1 VAFDMKLEK
10 IIEWDQRLFLVCQ
23 RRARNRLLLKKS
35 MKWVAKSSSKVF
47 AVVYVSV
54 AVILLMRDDARVI
67 QFLIV
72 PAVTLLL
79 TAMLRFVF
87 NRPRPFEIF
96 DFETGIEHESGSSFP
111 SQHTSSAMII
121 ALSILWV
128 FPLAGVIM
136 LLLALLTAVSRV
148 ISGVHFPLDVFA
160 GTALACL
167 LSGLLF
173 LNIR

>member
-1 VAFDMKLEK
+1 MKMER
-10 IIEWDQRLFLVCQ
+10 IIGWDQHLFLTCQ
-23 RRARNRLLLKKS
+23 RRVRNRPLLKKS
-35 MKWVAKSSSKVF
+35 MKWMAKSSSKVF

-54 AVILLMRDDARVI
+54 AGILLMRHDARLI

-72 PAVTLLL
+72 PAVTLAL
-79 TAMLRFVF
+79 TAMLRHVF
-87 NRPRPFEIF
+87 NRPRPFEVF

-136 LLLALLTAVSRV
+136 LILALLTAVSRV
-148 ISGVHFPLDVFA
+148 ISGVHFPLDVLA
-160 GTALACL
+160 GTTLACL
-167 LSGLLF
+167 LSGLLL

>member
-1 VAFDMKLEK
+1 MKMEK
-10 IIEWDQRLFLVCQ
+10 IIEWDQRLFLHCQ
-23 RRARNRLLLKKS
+23 RRAQNRPVLKKS
-35 MKWVAKSSSKVF
+35 MKWMAKSSSKVF
-47 AVVYVSV
+47 AVVYVLVSGV
-54 AVILLMRDDARVI
+54 LLMRHDARLI
-67 QFLIV
+67 QFLII
-72 PAVTLLL
+72 PAVTLVL

-96 DFETGIEHESGSSFP
+96 DFETGIDHESGSSFP

-128 FPLAGVIM
+128 FPLVGVIM
-136 LLLALLTAVSRV
+136 LLLAVLTGVSRV
-148 ISGVHFPLDVFA
+148 ICGVHFPLDVFA

-167 LSGLLF
+167 LSGLLL